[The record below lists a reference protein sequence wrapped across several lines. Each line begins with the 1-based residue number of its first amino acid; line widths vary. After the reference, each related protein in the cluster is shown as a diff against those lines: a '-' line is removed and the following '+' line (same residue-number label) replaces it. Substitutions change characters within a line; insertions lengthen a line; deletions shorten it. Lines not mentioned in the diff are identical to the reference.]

1 MRSCAKDDS
10 RDFLKK
16 GYTMEDI
23 RKQQIE
29 ALETIVEYVPKL
41 AKAFETI
48 AAELKGEKAPDT
60 DEFLKQAVD
69 GLNFV
74 IEMFN
79 VTVAL
84 LNEKEELFQKD
95 VIEEKVKAFDQAYQ
109 DKDDAKIAEAI
120 EDGIIPFIEI
130 YAEISKVFLS
140 KENA

>member
-1 MRSCAKDDS
+1 MCKDDS

-48 AAELKGEKAPDT
+48 ATELKGEKAPDT
-60 DEFLKQAVD
+60 DEFLKQAVE

-79 VTVAL
+79 ATMSL

-109 DKDDAKIAEAI
+109 EKNDAKIAASI